1 MENGRESKKTIKRY
15 IVRKLLLAACMLSV
29 LILTACGAKI
39 ADEDTIK
46 SDIIGN
52 REVTI
57 LDDGESLDEVTIRDR
72 NTDKKSGVDRVIC
85 SITSHD
91 YEKTFVKE
99 ATVLY
104 KLDDEKN
111 WVLEDITVDSRSN
124 WRIMPVAAPSD
135 DLIKRDLS
143 GQIINA
149 DGEEWSITEE
159 NLAEVAVK
167 DHNTDLEGFKDTVTV
182 SVKVNDIVEK
192 LSAELILDYVFD
204 DGWKLTGTEKIDKIN
219 VEPISGKENN
229 VDEDQ
234 LLAIITAEKI
244 KFGDGGS
251 SQKISANKEE
261 ISGFEINDTKI
272 SDKGTCQEYIS
283 TFELQKGLASFVVD
297 STVEFDY
304 DQDTGWNNR
313 IVEQTIKVSS
323 ADVEG
328 MWTGEANNH
337 SRTPDIVT
345 LVLEKDSNGKIT
357 GTYKYDERLLDYVGE
372 YAVSGEF
379 NEGTLGLRLD
389 AGDWITKPNR
399 SFGPFEKSEVE
410 LLLYAEDG
418 HMEGRGHDNETL
430 TLKRVE

>member
-1 MENGRESKKTIKRY
+1 MESGRESKKTIKRY
-15 IVRKLLLAACMLSV
+15 IVRKLLLAACMLSA

-46 SDIIGN
+46 SDIIGY

-91 YEKTFVKE
+91 SEKTFVKE

-204 DGWKLTGTEKIDKIN
+204 DGWKLTGTEKVDNIN
-219 VEPISGKENN
+219 VETKSGMDNTVGN
-229 VDEDQ
+229 DQ
-234 LLAIITAEKI
+234 LIGLITAEKME
-244 KFGDGGS
+244 FGSGDS
-251 SQKISANKEE
+251 NQKISVDKSELT
-261 ISGFEINDTKI
+261 GFEIIDTQVSEKGTKQVYKCSFDLDKSDADFFVDTTVEYNYI
-272 SDKGTCQEYIS
+272 QESGWVANITEQSVSVTAVDIEGTWAGETLWFSDKITLEIS
-283 TFELQKGLASFVVD
+283 KDE
-297 STVEFDY
+297 
-304 DQDTGWNNR
+304 NN
-313 IVEQTIKVSS
+313 KY
-323 ADVEG
+323 
-328 MWTGEANNH
+328 
-337 SRTPDIVT
+337 
-345 LVLEKDSNGKIT
+345 T
-357 GTYKYDERLLDYVGE
+357 GTYKYNDKYGRFEGE
-372 YAVSGEF
+372 YEVSGRF
-379 NEGTLGLRLD
+379 NEDTFKLELD
-389 AGDWITKPNR
+389 AGDWVTEPKKIYAKDKENI
-399 SFGPFEKSEVE
+399 E
-410 LLLYAEDG
+410 LVLFIDDEILK
-418 HMEGRGHDNETL
+418 GRGHGDYPL